1 MINTGGWILLGLFII
16 VVLVVV
22 ILTLKMTI
30 REIKSTKKTSR
41 KIIGILLI
49 IFGFGYIIWTG
60 RIFTFIIKD
69 NLIMKKYNNIE
80 WISNSCENM
89 VIKKGKKFVVLYQN
103 DEFSPRNFVQQDSG
117 RFYFKDDALPI
128 LSLQ

>member
-1 MINTGGWILLGLFII
+1 
-16 VVLVVV
+16 
-22 ILTLKMTI
+22 
-30 REIKSTKKTSR
+30 
-41 KIIGILLI
+41 
-49 IFGFGYIIWTG
+49 
-60 RIFTFIIKD
+60 
-69 NLIMKKYNNIE
+69 MKKYNNIE